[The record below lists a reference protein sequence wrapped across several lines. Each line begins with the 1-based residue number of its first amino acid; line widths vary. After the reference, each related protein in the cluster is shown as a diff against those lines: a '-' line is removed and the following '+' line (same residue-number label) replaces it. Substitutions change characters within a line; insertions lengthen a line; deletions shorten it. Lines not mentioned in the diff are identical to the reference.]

1 MESGYIGIPQEIHP
15 YVIMWIASD
24 FAKMTKC

>member
-1 MESGYIGIPQEIHP
+1 MESGYIGITQEIP
-15 YVIMWIASD
+15 SYGIMWIASD

>member
-1 MESGYIGIPQEIHP
+1 MESGYIGIPQEIQS
-15 YVIMWIASD
+15 YVIMWIASN

>member
-1 MESGYIGIPQEIHP
+1 MESGYNGITQEIQSHD
-15 YVIMWIASD
+15 IMWIASD